1 MHSKFNFV
9 FAFLLLHIF
18 CFGQHVEYNFGAG
31 TGLFHY
37 DSDKSDKTEPFYS
50 MLNRFI
56 NSYANDPKG
65 EKSGFSF
72 QFFTVIKKVTKHN
85 LVWGID
91 AEFQSLQSK
100 KELLYVFSDTMYNA
114 NGQCKLISKYLDL
127 FPYVGKRI
135 IIKKM
140 YLDIMGGFELASD
153 LFKFREI
160 DKVVLTST
168 QQVVQADIIAH
179 NIPGSWSYDGRFR
192 LQSLLGYNQWGLS
205 LGYSWGLSNM
215 DGQNQPNKSYTRY
228 AYVGIVYT
236 LKHKR

>member
-85 LVWGID
+85 LVSGIH
-91 AEFQSLQSK
+91 
-100 KELLYVFSDTMYNA
+100 
-114 NGQCKLISKYLDL
+114 
-127 FPYVGKRI
+127 P
-135 IIKKM
+135 
-140 YLDIMGGFELASD
+140 
-153 LFKFREI
+153 
-160 DKVVLTST
+160 
-168 QQVVQADIIAH
+168 
-179 NIPGSWSYDGRFR
+179 
-192 LQSLLGYNQWGLS
+192 
-205 LGYSWGLSNM
+205 
-215 DGQNQPNKSYTRY
+215 
-228 AYVGIVYT
+228 
-236 LKHKR
+236 